1 MSVKCVSN
9 FCVRERQTKWP
20 GVWPNNILCEDQI
33 KDSELF
39 LYICMTFFKKG
50 LHLVQCQGAWFH
62 GSRWFRKKKKRG
74 GGKSRRTHHLEVLP
88 PPEKRVS
95 LRPILV
101 FFVRSFVRELEM
113 NLIKRNNNCAHKFS
127 LQAER
132 ETRKMEEKT
141 LKLVGEGEKKHTH
154 QHQSWMQIKT
164 HRVLLF
170 LSFFS
175 LIKIQ

>member
-62 GSRWFRKKKKRG
+62 GSRWFRKKKKG
-74 GGKSRRTHHLEVLP
+74 GVENHEGHITWRYYHHQKNEFLSAP
-88 PPEKRVS
+88 S
-95 LRPILV
+95 W
-101 FFVRSFVRELEM
+101 FFSFVRELEM